1 MDHNRHINTQHSIQG
16 WAKVGSSDNEDDVRT
31 QLEEPG
37 VTEPV
42 ASHQPCEAGGQ
53 KSKED
58 WMINS
63 QTPS

>member
-1 MDHNRHINTQHSIQG
+1 M
-16 WAKVGSSDNEDDVRT
+16 GSSDNEDNVST
-31 QLEEPG
+31 QLQEPG

-42 ASHQPCEAGGQ
+42 VSHQPCEAGGQ